1 MESSPRH
8 QGDPSRK
15 RRRQSSVSGVH
26 GSDSTSPQTEL
37 GHMRSDHV
45 TGSTSFVGSG
55 SGIYFVRT
63 VRSAL
68 AKHLSSGGEAVDEM
82 VPGEDDHIQTH
93 SPPNSLWNRDEVSFS
108 IANQT
113 QGMQLITFDN
123 LVRWSESYFEIWHPP
138 FPFLHAPSILELL
151 ERVASHGLANLSII
165 EAIIVRSVLS
175 ISVADRR
182 QLPSDNHP
190 LVPSSLIFT
199 TIEDAVSCL
208 SPILIQPST
217 IPSIQAAV
225 SIQVFLLS
233 MLRLNTASRLSGLIV
248 QIAFHLGLHRCPTR
262 YKQFSSTEADM
273 RRRLFWSIYSLERF
287 LAQALGLPLSLKD
300 DDIDVCHP
308 QYEVHL
314 EDCEHSNSGGQFQ
327 GMILKILV
335 FIPRLIHLFRSA
347 TLPSPRVPRTK

>member
-1 MESSPRH
+1 
-8 QGDPSRK
+8 
-15 RRRQSSVSGVH
+15 
-26 GSDSTSPQTEL
+26 
-37 GHMRSDHV
+37 MRSDHV
-45 TGSTSFVGSG
+45 TGSTSFLGSG

-68 AKHLSSGGEAVDEM
+68 AKHLSSGGEAVGEM
-82 VPGEDDHIQTH
+82 VPGEDDHIQTQ
-93 SPPNSLWNRDEVSFS
+93 SPPNSLWNRDEVSFNIPDQS
-108 IANQT
+108 QDT
-113 QGMQLITFDN
+113 QSITFDN

-138 FPFLHAPSILELL
+138 FPFLHAPSILDLL
-151 ERVASHGLANLSII
+151 ERVASHGLSNLSSI
-165 EAIIVRSVLS
+165 ETIIVRSVLS
-175 ISVADRR
+175 ISVVDRR
-182 QLPSDNHP
+182 QLSPDNNP
-190 LVPSSLIFT
+190 LVPSSLIFN

-208 SPILIQPST
+208 SPILIQPSA

-233 MLRLNTASRLSGLIV
+233 MLRLNTASRFSGLIV

-308 QYEVHL
+308 QDEVHS
-314 EDCEHSNSGGQFQ
+314 EDDGDSNSRGQFQ
-327 GMILKILV
+327 GMILKFQYQISPLTY
-335 FIPRLIHLFRSA
+335 LFRSE